1 MGKSLP
7 LLVLFLIIITL
18 GFFLHSKTETNKNIE
33 KKEKSNMTES
43 SYDSSQNKKRVAMII
58 AFNNFKDEEYLDTK
72 EELKKGGIEIEVISN
87 SIGIAK
93 GVGGTKVEI
102 KKTIKELNI
111 DDYDGIVFIGGSG
124 ALENLD
130 NSDSYKIAKEA
141 ISKNKILAAI
151 CISPVIL
158 AKSGVLNGKKATV
171 WSSILDKSPI
181 KELEKNGAIY
191 LDQSVVVDGKIITG
205 NGPKAAHQFGK
216 TIVQEILK

>member
-18 GFFLHSKTETNKNIE
+18 GFFLHSKTETNKNVE

-72 EELKKGGIEIEVISN
+72 EELKKGGIEIEVVSN

-171 WSSILDKSPI
+171 WSSTLDKSPI

-191 LDQSVVVDGKIITG
+191 LDQLVVVDGKIITG

>member
-18 GFFLHSKTETNKNIE
+18 GFFLHSKTETNKNVE

-72 EELKKGGIEIEVISN
+72 EELKKGSIEIEVVSN

-111 DDYDGIVFIGGSG
+111 DDYDGVVFIGGSG

-171 WSSILDKSPI
+171 WSSILDKSSI

-191 LDQSVVVDGKIITG
+191 LDQLVVVDGKIITG

>member
-18 GFFLHSKTETNKNIE
+18 GFFLHSKTETNKNVE

-43 SYDSSQNKKRVAMII
+43 PYNSSQNKKRVVMII
-58 AFNNFKDEEYLDTK
+58 AFNNFKDEEYLGTK
-72 EELKKGGIEIEVISN
+72 EELKKGGIEIEVVSN

-111 DDYDGIVFIGGSG
+111 DDYDGVVFIGGSG

-130 NSDSYKIAKEA
+130 NSDSYRIAKET

-191 LDQSVVVDGKIITG
+191 LDQPVVVDGKIITG
-205 NGPKAAHQFGK
+205 NGPKAAHQFGE

>member
-18 GFFLHSKTETNKNIE
+18 GFFLHSKTETNKNVE
-33 KKEKSNMTES
+33 KKEKSNMIES

-72 EELKKGGIEIEVISN
+72 EELKKGSIEIEVVSN

>member
-18 GFFLHSKTETNKNIE
+18 GFFLHSKTETNKNVE
-33 KKEKSNMTES
+33 KKEKSNMIES

-72 EELKKGGIEIEVISN
+72 EELKKGGIEIEVVSN

-111 DDYDGIVFIGGSG
+111 DDYDGVVFIGGSG
-124 ALENLD
+124 VLENLD

>member
-18 GFFLHSKTETNKNIE
+18 GFFLHSKTETNKNVE
-33 KKEKSNMTES
+33 KKEKSNMIES

-72 EELKKGGIEIEVISN
+72 EELKKGGIEIEVVSN

-124 ALENLD
+124 VLENLD

>member
-72 EELKKGGIEIEVISN
+72 EELKKGGIEIEVVSN

-171 WSSILDKSPI
+171 WSSILDKSSI

-191 LDQSVVVDGKIITG
+191 LDQLVVVDGKIITG

>member
-18 GFFLHSKTETNKNIE
+18 GFFLHSKTETNKNVE
-33 KKEKSNMTES
+33 KKEKSNMIES

-72 EELKKGGIEIEVISN
+72 EELKKGGIEIEVVSN

-171 WSSILDKSPI
+171 WSSILDKSSI

-191 LDQSVVVDGKIITG
+191 LDQLVVVDGKIITG

>member
-72 EELKKGGIEIEVISN
+72 EELKKGGIEIEVVSN

-191 LDQSVVVDGKIITG
+191 LDQLVVVDGKIITG

>member
-18 GFFLHSKTETNKNIE
+18 GFFLHSKTETNKNVE

-43 SYDSSQNKKRVAMII
+43 PYNSSQNKKRVAMII
-58 AFNNFKDEEYLDTK
+58 AFNNFKDEEYLGTK
-72 EELKKGGIEIEVISN
+72 EELKKGGIEIEVVSN

-130 NSDSYKIAKEA
+130 NSDSYRIAKET

-191 LDQSVVVDGKIITG
+191 LDQPVVVDGKIITG
-205 NGPKAAHQFGK
+205 NGPKAAHQFGE

>member
-18 GFFLHSKTETNKNIE
+18 GFFLHSKTETNKNVE
-33 KKEKSNMTES
+33 KKEKSNMIES

-72 EELKKGGIEIEVISN
+72 EELKKGSIEIEVVSN

-171 WSSILDKSPI
+171 WSSTLDKSPI

>member
-18 GFFLHSKTETNKNIE
+18 GFFLHSKTETNKNVE

-72 EELKKGGIEIEVISN
+72 EELKKGGIEIEVVSN

-191 LDQSVVVDGKIITG
+191 LDQLVVVDGKIITG